1 MQVELDLDKLGVDD
15 DYPFSWCGK
24 IDVNGLMYGNG
35 SLKMWTK
42 EFVKNMKTPEN
53 TDGSD
58 DTQIEFVILTTII

>member
-15 DYPFSWCGK
+15 DYRFSWCGK

-42 EFVKNMKTPEN
+42 EFVK
-53 TDGSD
+53 
-58 DTQIEFVILTTII
+58 I